1 MRIKY
6 KRKKD
11 LKYDRCF
18 NPSFKKSVQLS
29 DKQPNFTNA

>member
-1 MRIKY
+1 MINQMRIKY

-18 NPSFKKSVQLS
+18 NPSFKKSV
-29 DKQPNFTNA
+29 